1 MNPLATRLAEIQA
14 APDGD
19 KVAAFFD
26 YDGTL
31 IEGFSVS
38 AIYRD
43 RIRRLDVGLAELA
56 QTLLIALRGVENE
69 QDYAAVLEVTRPA
82 LAGQTYDEML
92 AAGERLFKEQTSALL
107 RPQMWQILR
116 AHKEKGHRIVIASSA
131 TRFQI
136 EPIAREIEADHAL
149 CTEAEVVDGVLTGN
163 YSGRPLWGPGKA
175 AAVRALAREHDIDLD
190 ASFAYSDGSED
201 VPYLEAVGHPA
212 AVSPRHGM
220 RAEAESRGW
229 PVLDLSNPRHSRPL
243 MLARTAAFYGTF
255 VGAAAVGLAGSLV
268 RRDPAV
274 LIEQALPQGNEIG
287 MALGGVRVSIVA
299 GREHLEEHRPCVFVF
314 NHQSK
319 LDVPVLIHLL
329 RHDFT
334 GVAKKEVR
342 TVPVMGQI
350 FDMAGMVFIDRG
362 DSAKARQQLEPAVR
376 KLREEG
382 VSLVL
387 APEGTRSPTPRL
399 GPFKKGAF
407 HIAMQ
412 AEVPIVPIVLR
423 NTGELMWRG
432 AQLIAPGTVEVQ
444 VLPPV
449 DTSSWT
455 PQTVDDHVAEVR
467 QQFLTTLAEWPTP
480 DEEYRG

>member
-1 MNPLATRLAEIQA
+1 
-14 APDGD
+14 
-19 KVAAFFD
+19 
-26 YDGTL
+26 
-31 IEGFSVS
+31 
-38 AIYRD
+38 
-43 RIRRLDVGLAELA
+43 
-56 QTLLIALRGVENE
+56 
-69 QDYAAVLEVTRPA
+69 
-82 LAGQTYDEML
+82 
-92 AAGERLFKEQTSALL
+92 
-107 RPQMWQILR
+107 
-116 AHKEKGHRIVIASSA
+116 
-131 TRFQI
+131 
-136 EPIAREIEADHAL
+136 
-149 CTEAEVVDGVLTGN
+149 
-163 YSGRPLWGPGKA
+163 
-175 AAVRALAREHDIDLD
+175 
-190 ASFAYSDGSED
+190 
-201 VPYLEAVGHPA
+201 
-212 AVSPRHGM
+212 
-220 RAEAESRGW
+220 
-229 PVLDLSNPRHSRPL
+229 
-243 MLARTAAFYGTF
+243 
-255 VGAAAVGLAGSLV
+255 
-268 RRDPAV
+268 
-274 LIEQALPQGNEIG
+274 